1 MDDETQDN
9 VILGSASA
17 RTESKGSGLA
27 ERYQL
32 LIELSPNAI
41 AVHQEGRIVYA
52 NAAALEFARVK
63 SSDEMIGRMIVD
75 FVHPDSVQAM
85 VERIL
90 SMGTRPGAATE
101 PEEVVMVDSLGD
113 PRPMIVTSV
122 RTVWSGSPAYQV
134 ILQDI
139 SAEKLAE
146 TAESQ
151 RVAIADHVSNAVVSV
166 DRDMRIQ
173 SWNPAAEQMF
183 GIVAEDA
190 IGHTWTEVTSP
201 DVDPTSAAE
210 VGDDLTAVHRRVDS
224 GRRFLAKSSFT
235 STADGYLI
243 VARRAGR
250 PLIERL
256 ESILA
261 ALHQAVLVIDAEGAI
276 ELANPAARA
285 LFGSSG
291 DAALGVPVSTLPL
304 EFTDGDSPV
313 TECLAT
319 GASSTDRTAVLS
331 DSAGDRWLSCSC
343 RALDPE
349 LPDSSVL
356 LSIVDITEAH
366 RRVTRLDW
374 EAHHDNLTGL
384 LNRAGIVRQIHS
396 VFAARSESA
405 PEVLVCRI
413 NIDDFSAVT
422 EMLGYPVS
430 DTILKIV
437 ANRMTEVL
445 PLDAELARVGDGSFV
460 LVARVLSQQP
470 EVAELAAAIHDT
482 VLQPILINGQR
493 ISQVTVSLGVAIG
506 AAGSRTPGELLSDA
520 AIAARNAKQE
530 ARVSFVEFR
539 PEHREFLERRRE
551 LEQELRLTL
560 NAYPHRLRVVYQP
573 IVKLKTMHVVALE
586 ALVRWDH
593 PVSGIISPDQ
603 FIPIAEETDLID
615 LVGAHVLATAVRDFA
630 AQPWASEMIL
640 TVNVSRH
647 QLTDCALPKLIAEV
661 LAETGLPPWRLCL
674 EITESSFADVS
685 AALVRIRELGVRI
698 ALDDFGTGASSLS
711 QLHLLPID
719 IVKADRQFA
728 DALGKRKSAL
738 VTLAAIA
745 SIADACDMEVVVEG
759 VETDA
764 QEKMVARS
772 GACFAQGFHYGHP
785 MSLAEIEQII
795 SVTAPVS
802 ADPVGGRVF
811 VR

>member
-1 MDDETQDN
+1 MDDETQDSA
-9 VILGSASA
+9 ILGSDSA
-17 RTESKGSGLA
+17 RTESNGSGLA

-63 SSDEMIGRMIVD
+63 SSDQMIGRYITD

-85 VERIL
+85 AERIL
-90 SMGTRPGAATE
+90 SMGTRPGMSTE
-101 PEEVVMVDSLGD
+101 PEEVVMVDSLGE
-113 PRPMIVTSV
+113 PRPMVVTSV

-146 TAESQ
+146 SAESQ
-151 RVAIADHVSNAVVSV
+151 RVAIADHVTNAVVSV

-183 GIVAEDA
+183 GIVAGDA

-201 DVDPTSAAE
+201 DVDPQSAVAI
-210 VGDDLTAVHRRVDS
+210 GDDLTAVHRRADS
-224 GRRFLAKSSFT
+224 GRRFLAKSTFT
-235 STADGYLI
+235 STGDGYLI

-285 LFGSSG
+285 LFAPAV
-291 DAALGVPVSTLPL
+291 DAALGMPFAALRL
-304 EFTDGDSPV
+304 EFTDGGSPV

-319 GASSTDRTAVLS
+319 GVAATDRTAVLT
-331 DSAGDRWLSCSC
+331 DAAGDRWLSCSC

-349 LPDSSVL
+349 LPDSSIL
-356 LSIVDITEAH
+356 LSIVDITEQH

-384 LNRAGIVRQIHS
+384 LNRAGIVRQIQN
-396 VFAARSESA
+396 VFSERADSA
-405 PEVLVCRI
+405 PGVLVCRI
-413 NIDDFSAVT
+413 DVDDFSAIT
-422 EMLGYPVS
+422 EMLGYPAG
-430 DTILKIV
+430 DAILRVI
-437 ANRMTEVL
+437 ANRITGVI

-460 LVARVLSQQP
+460 LVARALWRP
-470 EVAELAAAIHDT
+470 AEVEELATAIHDAI
-482 VLQPILINGQR
+482 LQPIVINGQR
-493 ISQVTVSLGVAIG
+493 ISQVTVSLGVTIG
-506 AAGSRTPGELLSDA
+506 TAGTRSPGDLLSDA

-530 ARVSFVEFR
+530 ARVSFIEFR
-539 PEHREFLERRRE
+539 PEHRESLERRRE
-551 LEQELRLTL
+551 LEQELRQTL
-560 NAYPHRLRVVYQP
+560 NSHPDRLRVVYQP

-593 PVSGIISPDQ
+593 PVSGTISPDQ

-615 LVGAHVLATAVRDFA
+615 LVGAHVLATAVRNFS

-647 QLTDCALPKLIAEV
+647 QLTDCALPTLIAEV
-661 LAETGLPPWRLCL
+661 LATSGLPPSRLCL

-759 VETDA
+759 VETAA
-764 QEKMVARS
+764 QEEMVAKS
-772 GACFAQGFHYGHP
+772 GACFAQGFHYGQP
-785 MSLAEIEQII
+785 MSLSEIEQII
-795 SVTAPVS
+795 SVTAPAS
-802 ADPVGGRVF
+802 DDPVGGRVF